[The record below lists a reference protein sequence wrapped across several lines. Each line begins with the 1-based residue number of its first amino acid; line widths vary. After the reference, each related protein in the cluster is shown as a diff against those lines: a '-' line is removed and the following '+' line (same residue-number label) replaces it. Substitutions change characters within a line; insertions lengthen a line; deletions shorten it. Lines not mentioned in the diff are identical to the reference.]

1 MNRKKILISV
11 FVAMLAAGSAQA
23 QRVKGSDTLLPLTQ
37 ELAEDYLEEHPE
49 GEVIVTGG
57 GSGVG
62 IAALMENTTDI
73 AMASRRIKFG
83 EKMKFAEAGLQAR
96 EVIVAYDALAVV
108 VNPSNPV
115 TQLTREQLEDIFRGK
130 ITNWKEVGGEDR
142 KIVVYSRETSSGTYE
157 FFKESVLDNKNY
169 MSSILSMPATGAII
183 QSVKQTKGAIG
194 YIGLAYLN
202 RYVKPL
208 AVSYDGGEHYA
219 VPSVETA
226 ADGSYP
232 IVRPLYYY
240 YDAAKEQT
248 VSSFISY
255 ALSPVG
261 QKSVLE
267 QGFVPVR
274 MENVVDGVADE
285 RSWVEDGVHEARVGD
300 GGEAVQR

>member
-1 MNRKKILISV
+1 
-11 FVAMLAAGSAQA
+11 MLAAGSAQA

-274 MENVVDGVADE
+274 MENVVDGAADE
-285 RSWVEDGVHEARVGD
+285 RSEVEECVHDAGVGD